1 MSRSFGILLEMFL
14 IAVRQKA
21 VLKEEQLMKVQTQKP
36 LEQSSDTF
44 PSPSVSFQTIYLLSL
59 KNLLRVFLYITHI
72 INMSLWDFSLDKIM
86 YPVSELRKG
95 FSFTV
100 TSLWLCFFFPA
111 VNCSDNSILKGSGFD
126 SFRLSAQ
133 SSLY

>member
-14 IAVRQKA
+14 IAVRHKA
-21 VLKEEQLMKVQTQKP
+21 VLKEEQLMKVQTQKS
-36 LEQSSDTF
+36 LQQSSDTF
-44 PSPSVSFQTIYLLSL
+44 PSPSVSFQIMYLLSL
-59 KNLLRVFLYITHI
+59 KNLLIMFLHITHI
-72 INMSLWDFSLDKIM
+72 INMSLWDFSLGKIM

-95 FSFTV
+95 FSFTI
-100 TSLWLCFFFPA
+100 TSLWLCFFSPE

-133 SSLY
+133 NSLY